1 MVRSQLIV
9 TGFQPA
15 SPGVGAC
22 CSRRCRKAGRR
33 RSRTRKPYRLALDRL
48 RAWVAERL
56 RRGLVA
62 AAGQRPA
69 EAGAPRRRID
79 APLPGDHIPVGL
91 RRQGAPR
98 TLDTLSAEG
107 PSPQARAK
115 GRGVA
120 GSRIPLRTSI
130 HERSCGPSDRSR
142 FGEWEA
148 DGVIGVGCSPHTE
161 VERRTRFLMARIVP
175 GKTARESVGAR
186 FLMFSALPAGAGT
199 GVTHDDGTESAR
211 HAELRERLG
220 MATYFA
226 DPYSSYRRGGN
237 ENRNGAIHRHLPKRT
252 RIDPSMT
259 DEIQAIV
266 DRSTTVPCACSATA
280 PRPRHSPTNCHH

>member
-130 HERSCGPSDRSR
+130 HERPCGPSDRSR

-175 GKTARESVGAR
+175 GKTARESVG
-186 FLMFSALPAGAGT
+186 
-199 GVTHDDGTESAR
+199 V
-211 HAELRERLG
+211 
-220 MATYFA
+220 YFVK
-226 DPYSSYRRGGN
+226 SVFR
-237 ENRNGAIHRHLPKRT
+237 
-252 RIDPSMT
+252 
-259 DEIQAIV
+259 V
-266 DRSTTVPCACSATA
+266 
-280 PRPRHSPTNCHH
+280 